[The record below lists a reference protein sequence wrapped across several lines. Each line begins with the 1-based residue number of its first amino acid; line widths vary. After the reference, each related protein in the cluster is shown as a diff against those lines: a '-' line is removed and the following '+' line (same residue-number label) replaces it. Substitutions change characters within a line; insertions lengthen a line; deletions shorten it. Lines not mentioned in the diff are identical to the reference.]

1 MGARNRHRL
10 EHCSICALRGS
21 VTQSAPEPPC
31 RCHCEASISRC
42 PFLDPALSIGGD
54 GCRLFFFPSS
64 TLVSISLWTPPS
76 LTLHLQC
83 DMRATTTSQRETK
96 NEKEKK
102 NETRETTKQT
112 APPSNWLGSQW
123 LFVPQAQWR
132 EKRCAVPVAV
142 HPRGGGVSLSLCLF
156 LAKAVPVSVWTDALR
171 MLRSYGQV
179 SPQSRI
185 RRVAAPCS
193 PAGLTQTGP
202 VSHHGTNAQCQMAN
216 GDHPC
221 ARWCCHTD
229 GRWHCINLPCYL
241 LLLVLVNAGS
251 KKQRLSFFDAM
262 LQVVLLPLVLVRGP
276 SRTCRRVTCMSTL
289 GRPTAVVPTSTRLDS
304 TQLDL
309 GAS

>member
-1 MGARNRHRL
+1 MDEQTWTNAMGARNRHRL
-10 EHCSICALRGS
+10 EHCSICALRGP

-31 RCHCEASISRC
+31 RCHCEASMSLC

-54 GCRLFFFPSS
+54 GCRLFFSS
-64 TLVSISLWTPPS
+64 SSL
-76 LTLHLQC
+76 L
-83 DMRATTTSQRETK
+83 
-96 NEKEKK
+96 
-102 NETRETTKQT
+102 
-112 APPSNWLGSQW
+112 
-123 LFVPQAQWR
+123 
-132 EKRCAVPVAV
+132 
-142 HPRGGGVSLSLCLF
+142 SLSLYGRPPPSPSISSVICARLPQARGKPKTEKKKTRDKRDHKANGTTQQ
-156 LAKAVPVSVWTDALR
+156 LARLTVAFRTPSPVEREALRCASRGASERWRRVSVIMLVSRKAVPVSVWTDALR

-229 GRWHCINLPCYL
+229 GRWHCINLPCYV

-251 KKQRLSFFDAM
+251 KKQRLF
-262 LQVVLLPLVLVRGP
+262 
-276 SRTCRRVTCMSTL
+276 
-289 GRPTAVVPTSTRLDS
+289 
-304 TQLDL
+304 
-309 GAS
+309 